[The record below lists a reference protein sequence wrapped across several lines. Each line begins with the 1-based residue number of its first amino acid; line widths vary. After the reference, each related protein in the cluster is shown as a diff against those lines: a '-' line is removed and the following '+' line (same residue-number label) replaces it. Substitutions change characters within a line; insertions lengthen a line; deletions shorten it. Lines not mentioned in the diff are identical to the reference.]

1 MMHEL
6 STTPL
11 VSCEWLQENLARPD
25 LIVLDASFFLPNQ
38 GRDAAEE
45 FAREHI
51 PGSRFFDIDVVA
63 DRSSSL
69 PHMLPSPE
77 QFAQVAG
84 GLGIGNHT
92 HVVAYDSN
100 NFMASARAWWMFRIF
115 RHDRVSVLDGGFRR
129 WCAEGR
135 PVDAKPVVLE
145 TGEFSAAFRPQLVA
159 DLAQIRQA
167 MDEPAAQIV
176 DARSAG
182 RFAGTE
188 PEPRAGL
195 RSGHIPGSL
204 NLPYRDLVDD
214 ASSCLK
220 PAKELRARFQAAG
233 LDLARP
239 AYTTCGTGV
248 TAAILALGLYTLGK
262 EDVAVY
268 DGSWTEWGG
277 REDTPVSTG

>member
-1 MMHEL
+1 MHEL

-11 VSCEWLQENLARPD
+11 VSCEWLQENLARRD

-38 GRDAAEE
+38 GRNAAEE

-51 PGSRFFDIDVVA
+51 PGSRFLDIDAVA
-63 DRSSSL
+63 DRASLL

-77 QFAQVAG
+77 QFAQAAG
-84 GLGIGNHT
+84 GMGIGNHT

-115 RHDRVSVLDGGFRR
+115 GHDRVSVLDGGFRR
-129 WCAEGR
+129 WRAEGR
-135 PVDAKPVVLE
+135 PVDTKPVVPE
-145 TGEFSAAFRPQLVA
+145 IREFSAAFRPQLVA
-159 DLAQIRQA
+159 DLARIRQA
-167 MDEPAAQIV
+167 MVEPAAQIV

-214 ASSCLK
+214 ASFCLK
-220 PAKELRARFQAAG
+220 PAEELQMRFQAAG

-248 TAAILALGLYTLGK
+248 TAAILALGLHLLGK